1 MRLIFKNLY
10 LQLDFYPYEV
20 LSSWSQPFSL
30 TSKYNSEFYYL
41 FLWFSSSKKHTFYI
55 LYISFLCWFNTYLQH
70 TFIVKALAKNIY
82 IEWNLRN
89 DLNLYHITPH
99 LPKANIDS
107 STHPEYS
114 CSKGLKTMQMYD
126 LLFYANSQGK
136 CRRLCQN
143 LCLPYLIYGG
153 SSISKRMQGGTVGR
167 KKEIWFNDNANSN
180 SFQLITAIL
189 GSFRIFVL

>member
-55 LYISFLCWFNTYLQH
+55 LYISFLCWNNTYLQH
-70 TFIVKALAKNIY
+70 TFTVKALAKNIY

-99 LPKANIDS
+99 SLRLTLIHQHILNIAVQRGWKLCKCMICFSMLIHKESVGDFVRTYVCHIWS
-107 STHPEYS
+107 MEAVAYQ
-114 CSKGLKTMQMYD
+114 KG
-126 LLFYANSQGK
+126 
-136 CRRLCQN
+136 CREAL
-143 LCLPYLIYGG
+143 
-153 SSISKRMQGGTVGR
+153 
-167 KKEIWFNDNANSN
+167 
-180 SFQLITAIL
+180 
-189 GSFRIFVL
+189 